1 MNQTNIDN
9 KVWEQNNNEWKKKPD
24 KSWHWQKKQTDRQS
38 DRHKLKK
45 GVGEGG
51 EITKMKTKMKMKK
64 NENEFVIA
72 CHWVPLRNIKGRS
85 QQAN

>member
-51 EITKMKTKMKMKK
+51 EITKMKWSLSLSPTQKHQRQKSTSELNAFHK
-64 NENEFVIA
+64 E
-72 CHWVPLRNIKGRS
+72 
-85 QQAN
+85 